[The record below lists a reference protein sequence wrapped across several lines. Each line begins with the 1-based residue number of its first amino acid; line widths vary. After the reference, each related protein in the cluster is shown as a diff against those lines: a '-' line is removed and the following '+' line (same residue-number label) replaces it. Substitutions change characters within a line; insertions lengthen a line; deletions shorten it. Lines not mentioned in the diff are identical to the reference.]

1 MIPVLQTSFSS
12 YALYIKKEKKEKKER
27 RQVEMDKSQNIKE
40 FRDVI

>member
-12 YALYIKKEKKEKKER
+12 YALYIKKKEKEKKER
-27 RQVEMDKSQNIKE
+27 RQVEVDKSQNIKE

>member
-1 MIPVLQTSFSS
+1 MIPVLQASFSS
-12 YALYIKKEKKEKKER
+12 YALYIKKER

>member
-1 MIPVLQTSFSS
+1 MIPVLQASFSS